1 MTTIERTERE
11 ERLAALDRRR
21 GWRDLRNDVEEFLH
35 WEAEL
40 LDSWNLELW
49 LELFVDDGLYLVPS
63 TDRPNGDPDRDL
75 FLIQDDRFLLG
86 QRVSSL
92 LGRTAHSENPHSRTR
107 RLVTNVRI
115 ESVDGETLTA
125 VSNFAVYRMRMGD
138 VDCYVGRYEHVLQR
152 GGPAGFQIMRR
163 TAVLDLEAL
172 RPHGKVS
179 IIL

>member
-1 MTTIERTERE
+1 MTTVERTGRE
-11 ERLAALDRRR
+11 ERLALLDRRR
-21 GWRDLRNDVEEFLH
+21 AWRDLRAEVEEFLH
-35 WEAEL
+35 WEADV
-40 LDSWNLELW
+40 LDSWELELW
-49 LELFVDDGLYLVPS
+49 LELFVDDSVYLVPS
-63 TDRPNGDPDRDL
+63 TDRPDGDPDRDL

-115 ESVDGETLTA
+115 DSVDGDTVTA
-125 VSNFAVYRMRMGD
+125 ASNFAVYRMRMGD
-138 VDCYVGRYEHVLQR
+138 VDCYIGRYEHVLRR
-152 GGPAGFQIMRR
+152 GGAAGFQILRR
-163 TAVLDLEAL
+163 SAVLDLEAL